1 MIKILL
7 VDDHTLIR
15 QGIRKILEEDP
26 GFEIV
31 GEAGN
36 GLEAL
41 DILEVKNPDIV
52 IMDLMMPEMTGMDT
66 LRRIN
71 ELELETKVMILTVR
85 EERGFLF
92 EALNLGAK
100 AYILKSTE
108 GEALKRA
115 IYDVQKGGTYVHPTL
130 ASELVKDFN
139 RPSQRF
145 RSKEE
150 RMRNL
155 TRREQEVLGLIAEGM
170 NNREIA
176 NHLFIS
182 EKTVKNHVSNIF
194 KKINVNDRTQAAI
207 YAIKNKPKE

>member
-15 QGIRKILEEDP
+15 QGVRKILEEEQD
-26 GFEIV
+26 FEIV

-41 DILEVKNPDIV
+41 DIMEVKTPDIV
-52 IMDLMMPEMTGMDT
+52 IMDLMMPEMTGMET
-66 LRRIN
+66 LKKIN
-71 ELELETKVMILTVR
+71 ELEISTKVMILTVR
-85 EERGFLF
+85 EERSYLF

-108 GEALKRA
+108 AEGFKRA
-115 IYDVQKGGTYVHPTL
+115 IREVHKGGTYVHPTL

-139 RPSQRF
+139 KPPQRY

-150 RMRNL
+150 RMKHL

-207 YAIKNKPKE
+207 YAIKNKEKQ